1 MSTISSVGSTAS
13 TYQAQSVQQ
22 QQQPKGQRP
31 AGPPPGAQEQFTS
44 VAESFGLSSAEASSL
59 FGEIDS
65 VMQDAIES
73 GASRADVQSSIES
86 ILEENG
92 IDADEFKAQM
102 DEAFAASGQRRPQG
116 RPPSFGGD
124 DSSDDSSSIAL
135 SIADSIKNLPTG
147 SILDFD
153 A

>member
-13 TYQAQSVQQ
+13 TYQAQSVQ
-22 QQQPKGQRP
+22 PPPPRQRP

-65 VMQDAIES
+65 VIQGAIES

-102 DEAFAASGQRRPQG
+102 DEAFAASGKRPPQG
-116 RPPSFGGD
+116 RRPGFGGD
-124 DSSDDSSSIAL
+124 DSNDDSSSVAL
-135 SIADSIKNLPTG
+135 SIAESIKNLPTG
-147 SILDFD
+147 SLLDFD

>member
-1 MSTISSVGSTAS
+1 MSTISGVGSSAS
-13 TYQAQSVQQ
+13 TYQAQSLQ
-22 QQQPKGQRP
+22 QQQPQRQRP

-116 RPPSFGGD
+116 PPPSFGGD